1 MKTLLGALRL
11 LTLLPAY
18 LVYLRS
24 DHTIIDG
31 DIDRWQVLVDCK
43 KTRHRAFFYL
53 MRYYPEFRSLLY
65 YRMSRIRLFRVM
77 IGPPMPAVYINTSSI
92 GPGLFLQH
100 AFATIIDAKSIG
112 KNCWINQQVT
122 VGYTDATGHPTI
134 GDNVF
139 IFAGAKILGDITI
152 GDGAVIGAGAVV
164 TKSVPAGCVVV
175 GNPAYIVR
183 RNGVKC
189 REPL

>member
-1 MKTLLGALRL
+1 
-11 LTLLPAY
+11 
-18 LVYLRS
+18 
-24 DHTIIDG
+24 
-31 DIDRWQVLVDCK
+31 
-43 KTRHRAFFYL
+43 
-53 MRYYPEFRSLLY
+53 
-65 YRMSRIRLFRVM
+65 
-77 IGPPMPAVYINTSSI
+77 MPAFYINTASI

-100 AFATIIDAKSIG
+100 PFATIIDAKSIG

-122 VGYTDATGHPTI
+122 VGHTDATGLSHPTI

-139 IFAGAKILGDITI
+139 IFAGAKTLGGITI

-164 TKSVPAGCVVV
+164 TKSVPAGCTVV